1 MVHWNMQRGFEED
14 RMGQPAPRL
23 KDVSATEETD
33 ALVSGEMRI
42 LSEYI
47 AGALDRSV
55 PEDVLEKGRHHVLDT
70 AAAMVSGSRLRP
82 GELAIAYVKGL
93 GGTPMCTVIGAE
105 FLTNPVNA
113 ALANGIMG
121 HADETDDS
129 HLGGRFHP
137 GCGIVPG
144 ALAAAEIGGRSGLDL
159 LKAVIL
165 GYDVGA
171 RFNLSLGPRKLYAGG
186 HSTHS
191 VGPLFGAAAAAGA
204 LLRFTPEQV
213 RYMLSYAVQ
222 QASGVQC
229 WARDDQHIEKAFD
242 FGGMTAR
249 NALSAATMVAA
260 GFTGVAD
267 ALSGENNF
275 FTAFSNDPRP
285 EELSKELGSRYEIMQ
300 ATIKKWCVGS
310 PIQGAIDA
318 VVLLVEQ
325 HGITAAD
332 VEHIVLELPDD
343 RAGLVSNRS
352 MPNINA
358 QHLVALTL
366 VEGGLTFENSHDHGR
381 MAQPAVAELRRRIE
395 VVPNAELTT
404 ALPPRQ
410 VIMKIRTKAGREL
423 TYRTHAVKGT
433 PDNPMSRRE
442 VEDKSIDLVAP
453 VLGKELGEKLVASI
467 AAIERIEN
475 VVALRPL
482 LQGGMSGSR

>member
-1 MVHWNMQRGFEED
+1 MATSATM
-14 RMGQPAPRL
+14 L
-23 KDVSATEETD
+23 KDVSATEDMD
-33 ALVSGEMRI
+33 ASVSGEMQA
-42 LSEYI
+42 LSRYI
-47 AGALDRSV
+47 TEALSREM
-55 PEDVLEKGRHHVLDT
+55 PEEVLEKGRHHLLDT
-70 AAAMVSGSRLRP
+70 VAAMVSGSRLRP
-82 GELAIAYVKGL
+82 GELAIAYVRGL
-93 GGTPMCTVIGAE
+93 GGKPACTVIGAD
-105 FLTNPVNA
+105 FLTDPVNA

-144 ALAAAEIGGRSGLDL
+144 ALSAAEIADQSGLNL

-165 GYDVGA
+165 GYDIGT

-191 VGPLFGAAAAAGA
+191 VGPLFGATAAAGA
-204 LLRFTPEQV
+204 LMRFTSEQV
-213 RYMLSYAVQ
+213 RYLLSYSVQ

-249 NALSAATMVAA
+249 NALAGATMVAA

-285 EELSKELGSRYEIMQ
+285 EELAKGLGSRFEIMQ

-318 VVLLVEQ
+318 VTLLMER
-325 HGITAAD
+325 HGLKAAD
-332 VEHIVLELPDD
+332 VETIVLELPDD

-352 MPNINA
+352 MPNINV

-366 VEGGLTFENSHDHGR
+366 VEGHMTFESSHDHAR
-381 MAQPAVAELRRRIE
+381 MADPAIADLRARIE
-395 VVPNAELTT
+395 LISNPELTT

-410 VIMKIRTKAGREL
+410 VIMKVRTKAGQEFSH
-423 TYRTHAVKGT
+423 RTHAVKGT

-442 VEDKSIDLVAP
+442 VVEKSLDLVAP
-453 VLGKELGEKLVASI
+453 ILGKERGEKLI
-467 AAIERIEN
+467 AAIVGIEGIDN
-475 VVALRPL
+475 VLALRPL
-482 LQGGMSGSR
+482 LQGAT

>member
-1 MVHWNMQRGFEED
+1 MATSATM
-14 RMGQPAPRL
+14 L

-33 ALVSGEMRI
+33 ASVSGEMRA
-42 LSEYI
+42 LSDYVS
-47 AGALDRSV
+47 GAIERDI
-55 PEDVLEKGRHHVLDT
+55 PEKVLEKGRHHLLDT
-70 AAAMVSGSRLRP
+70 VAAIVSGSRLKP
-82 GELAIAYVKGL
+82 GELAIAYVRGL
-93 GGTPMCTVIGAE
+93 GGAPACTVIGAD

-144 ALAAAEIGGRSGLDL
+144 ALAAAEIAGRSGLDL

-165 GYDVGA
+165 GYDIGT

-191 VGPLFGAAAAAGA
+191 VGPLFGATAAAGA
-204 LLRFTPEQV
+204 LMRFSPEQV
-213 RYMLSYAVQ
+213 RYLLSYSVQ

-249 NALSAATMVAA
+249 NALAGATMVAA
-260 GFTGVAD
+260 GFTGVSD

-275 FTAFSNDPRP
+275 YTAFSTNPRP
-285 EELSKELGSRYEIMQ
+285 EELTKDLGSRFEIMQ

-318 VVLLVEQ
+318 VTLLMERD
-325 HGITAAD
+325 GLKAGD
-332 VEHIVLELPDD
+332 VDKIVLELPDD

-352 MPNINA
+352 MPNINV

-366 VEGGLTFENSHDHGR
+366 VEGGMTFESSHDHGR
-381 MAQPAVAELRRRIE
+381 MSDPAIAELRGRIE
-395 VVPNAELTT
+395 LIPNPELTT

-410 VIMKIRTKAGREL
+410 VIMRVRTKAGREL

-442 VEDKSIDLVAP
+442 VIEKSRDLVAP
-453 VLGKELGEKLVASI
+453 ILGKERGDKLVA
-467 AAIERIEN
+467 ALVDIERLDD
-475 VVALRPL
+475 VLALRPL
-482 LQGGMSGSR
+482 LQSAG

>member
-1 MVHWNMQRGFEED
+1 MRAAKALAEEAGIRRADDGISEEMQ
-14 RMGQPAPRL
+14 AL
-23 KDVSATEETD
+23 SA
-33 ALVSGEMRI
+33 
-42 LSEYI
+42 YI
-47 AGALDRSV
+47 AHALHAPVS
-55 PEDVLEKGRHHVLDT
+55 EDVLEKGRHHLLDT
-70 AAAMVSGSRLRP
+70 IAAMVSGSHLKP
-82 GELAIAYVKGL
+82 GVLAISYVRAL
-93 GGTPMCTVIGAE
+93 GGEPVATVIGAD

-144 ALAAAEIGGRSGLDL
+144 ALAAAEIGGESGLDL

-165 GYDVGA
+165 GYDIGT

-191 VGPLFGAAAAAGA
+191 VGPLFGASAAAAA
-204 LLRFTPEQV
+204 LMRLDAEQV
-213 RYMLSYAVQ
+213 RHQLSSAVQ

-249 NALSAATMVAA
+249 NALTAATMVAA
-260 GFTGVAD
+260 GFTGVED

-275 FTAFSNDPRP
+275 YTAFSNDPRP
-285 EELSKELGSRYEIMQ
+285 RELSDGLGTRFEIMQ

-318 VVLLVEQ
+318 VTLLMDE
-325 HGITAAD
+325 HGIRAAD
-332 VEHIVLELPDD
+332 IDRVVLELPDD
-343 RAGLVSNRS
+343 RAKLVDNRT
-352 MPNINA
+352 MPNINV

-366 VEGGLTFENSHDHGR
+366 VDGQMTFANSHDHGR
-381 MAQPAVAELRRRIE
+381 MADPAVVALRNKVQLIAN
-395 VVPNAELTT
+395 PELTT

-410 VIMKIRTKAGREL
+410 VILKIATKDGKEISHRTR
-423 TYRTHAVKGT
+423 AVKGT
-433 PDNPMSRRE
+433 PDNPMTRHE
-442 VEDKSIDLVAP
+442 VVEKAIDLICP
-453 VLGKELGEKLVASI
+453 ILGRERGEALVSAVI
-467 AAIERIEN
+467 GIEAIDDVR
-475 VVALRPL
+475 ALRPL
-482 LQGGMSGSR
+482 LQSRDA